1 MNKTRKKIMA
11 VTFML
16 ALVGGPI
23 ASAQT
28 SYANF
33 STTTGR
39 LNGSGYTAYQ
49 KKTNASNSGDVQKFY
64 NGGDNADIRMKSS
77 VGRGRWG
84 GGTWRRQIGSQSTTT
99 TIAPHSSVKSGTNVR
114 IQVSNNLTTTVNTQ
128 SSGSWR
134 AR

>member
-64 NGGDNADIRMKSS
+64 NGGYNADIRMNSS
-77 VGRGRWG
+77 VGS
-84 GGTWRRQIGSQSTTT
+84 GTWRRQIGSQSTTT
-99 TIAPHSSVKSGTNVR
+99 TIAAHSSVKSGTNVR